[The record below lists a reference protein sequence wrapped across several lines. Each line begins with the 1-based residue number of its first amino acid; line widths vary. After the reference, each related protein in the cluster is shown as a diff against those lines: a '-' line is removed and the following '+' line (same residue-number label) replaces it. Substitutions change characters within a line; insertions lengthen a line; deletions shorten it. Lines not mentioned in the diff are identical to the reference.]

1 MGSEF
6 LNRGR
11 TVPTVT
17 MAAPSGTGAATAPA
31 AGGPSASG
39 FVGEA
44 RQGLSDAM
52 SGRVSLLML
61 NSMIIGLIGFYL
73 WTHKVQAGG

>member
-11 TVPTVT
+11 VATVT
-17 MAAPSGTGAATAPA
+17 MAAPSGTGAATAPT
-31 AGGPSASG
+31 AGGPSAG
-39 FVGEA
+39 FIGEA
-44 RQGLSDAM
+44 KQGLSDAM

-61 NSMIIGLIGFYL
+61 NSMILGLIGFYL